1 MEEVDWFMLFTA
13 YFFYLIQ
20 GVRWLRYSCYN

>member
-20 GVRWLRYSCYN
+20 GVQWLRYSCYN